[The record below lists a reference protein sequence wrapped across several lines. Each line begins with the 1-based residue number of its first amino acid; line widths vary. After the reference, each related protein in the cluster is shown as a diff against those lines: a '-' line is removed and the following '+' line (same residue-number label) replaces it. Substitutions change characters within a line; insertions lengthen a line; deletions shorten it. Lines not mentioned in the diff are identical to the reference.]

1 MLPLTFKPKA
11 LFDLVRIGKSND
23 GGYLVCKKA
32 AKQSEFLISFGISN
46 DFSFEKH
53 FVELNKVPVHA
64 YDPSISLKFFIKHI
78 LINLI
83 RLNLKNFMSEII
95 NTLKF
100 YNFFNN
106 KDNSIY
112 FVKIGVGGNRIW
124 KNIRFE
130 GIIKKTNFNKK
141 IFIKIDIEGSE
152 YRILD
157 DIIKFEDHIKGIVI
171 EFHQVDLNIERIND
185 FIKKTNLKLIH
196 IHPNNF
202 ANYGLNN
209 IPTSLE
215 ISFSKEPEKI
225 SDNLEFPHPLDQK
238 NNPNISDIN
247 LEFESEIY
255 KC

>member
-11 LFDLVRIGKSND
+11 LFNLVRIGKSND

-46 DFSFEKH
+46 DFSFEKY

-64 YDPSISLKFFIKHI
+64 YDPSISLKFFIKQI
-78 LINLI
+78 LFNLI
-83 RLNLKNFMSEII
+83 KLNLNKFISEII
-95 NTLKF
+95 NTFKF

-106 KDNSIY
+106 KDNFVY
-112 FVKIGVGGNRIW
+112 FEKIGVGGNRIW
-124 KNIRFE
+124 KDICFE
-130 GIIKKTNFNKK
+130 DIIKKTNFNKK

-157 DIIKFEDHIKGIVI
+157 DIIKFEDHIESLVI
-171 EFHQVDLNIERIND
+171 EFHQVDLNIERINN
-185 FIKKTNLKLIH
+185 FINTTNLKLIH

-209 IPTSLE
+209 IPTSIE
-215 ISFSKEPEKI
+215 ISFSKEPEEI
-225 SDNLEFPHPLDQK
+225 SENVKFPHPLDQK
-238 NNPNISDIN
+238 NNPNISDID
-247 LEFESEIY
+247 LVFES
-255 KC
+255 KKL

>member
-1 MLPLTFKPKA
+1 MKQFLMRMFSDKSDVNSKAVVGFMSFIAMLVYGMTDVVTGA
-11 LFDLVRIGKSND
+11 IGK
-23 GGYLVCKKA
+23 
-32 AKQSEFLISFGISN
+32 EFIVEKEL
-46 DFSFEKH
+46 FE
-53 FVELNKVPVHA
+53 
-64 YDPSISLKFFIKHI
+64 
-78 LINLI
+78 
-83 RLNLKNFMSEII
+83 
-95 NTLKF
+95 
-100 YNFFNN
+100 N
-106 KDNSIY
+106 KDNNHNEI
-112 FVKIGVGGNRIW
+112 
-124 KNIRFE
+124 E
-130 GIIKKTNFNKK
+130 KK
-141 IFIKIDIEGSE
+141 IFMKIDIEGSE

-196 IHPNNF
+196 THPNNF

-225 SDNLEFPHPLDQK
+225 SNNLEFPHLLDQK